1 MPFLFPQNPYITTKT
16 NTISSQ
22 VQSIFCALKESKHQ
36 YYTPDGFWRAFKLW
50 GEPVNLREQH
60 DSLEF
65 FNALLDNLVEG
76 TKALRQPPFITDVL
90 EGSFADQK
98 ICKDCPHR

>member
-1 MPFLFPQNPYITTKT
+1 M
-16 NTISSQ
+16 
-22 VQSIFCALKESKHQ
+22 FCALRESRYQ
-36 YYTPDGFWRAFKLW
+36 YHTPEGFWSAFKLW

-76 TKALRQPPFITDVL
+76 
-90 EGSFADQK
+90 
-98 ICKDCPHR
+98 